1 MILTDYETP
10 IPEDGE
16 QITDIEAP
24 KVSAEIYAVYDG
36 MSEYKTSWN
45 PLSDTFE
52 EISKDIGYT
61 GGYQIKYTLFDVSKS
76 KIVVLNGLNQSIDE
90 I

>member
-36 MSEYKTSWN
+36 MSEYKTIVESV
-45 PLSDTFE
+45 SDTFE

-61 GGYQIKYTLFDVSKS
+61 GDIK
-76 KIVVLNGLNQSIDE
+76 
-90 I
+90 